1 MNFSSKPAAAPLSG
15 PEQARQGQVMRVAQ
29 AAFGD
34 MDVVL
39 AFLDSRHPML
49 GRRPLDLAIESDA
62 GLAAV
67 QAAIMAERPWPI

>member
-1 MNFSSKPAAAPLSG
+1 MNFSPKPTAAPLSG
-15 PEQARQGQVMRVAQ
+15 PEQARQVQAMRVAQ

-39 AFLDSRHPML
+39 AFLDSPHPAL

>member
-1 MNFSSKPAAAPLSG
+1 MNFSPEPLAAPLSG
-15 PEQARQGQVMRVAQ
+15 PEEARQGQVMRVAQ

-39 AFLDSRHPML
+39 SFLDSPHPTL

>member
-1 MNFSSKPAAAPLSG
+1 MKYGSTPTAAPLSDA
-15 PEQARQGQVMRVAQ
+15 EQARQGQATRVAQ

-34 MDVVL
+34 MDAVV
-39 AFLDSRHPML
+39 AFLDTLHPTL